1 MSVNPR
7 LKTNKIIGQR
17 KEFFRQRMLE
27 SSCEGKETVDINILV
42 TYRNGSRKIMQST
55 RVKRV
60 ELPWEKRSETSW
72 ASSEEHLPK

>member
-27 SSCEGKETVDINILV
+27 SSCERKETVDINILV

-60 ELPWEKRSETSW
+60 ELPWEKGSETSW